1 MALRGNIVDYPEKVL
16 RFTKKILNMGE
27 SVEEGTHLTFKA
39 IMDEALTMNEYGR
52 KVLHEN
58 SIEQL
63 DEFALLDKI
72 KKGMNSVVKKVRNK
86 FSQMWNWIKEKVTK
100 AFDFIKSLGANML
113 NGLFK
118 FFGIEPNNVGL
129 RGKGPELFTE

>member
-1 MALRGNIVDYPEKVL
+1 
-16 RFTKKILNMGE
+16 MGE
-27 SVEEGTHLTFKA
+27 SVEEGTHLTFKG
-39 IMDEALTMNEYGR
+39 IMDESLTMNEYGR
-52 KVLHEN
+52 KMLHEN
-58 SIEQL
+58 TIEQL

-72 KKGMNSVVKKVRNK
+72 KKGMNSVDKKVRNK

-100 AFDFIKSLGANML
+100 AFDFIKTLGANML

-129 RGKGPELFTE
+129 TGKGPELFTQ